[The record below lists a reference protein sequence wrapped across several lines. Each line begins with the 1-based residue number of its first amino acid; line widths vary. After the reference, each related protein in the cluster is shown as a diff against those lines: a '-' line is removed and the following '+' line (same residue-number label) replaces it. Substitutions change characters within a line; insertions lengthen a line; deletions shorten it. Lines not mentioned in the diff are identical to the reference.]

1 MNPQQT
7 EASNSNAE
15 LPRAMR
21 PMNMPLNRLRSDEDP
36 SPCNRDIQPYDMDV
50 LIGIPPAEAAQ
61 HPGNRILQE
70 TVERFLEQYQRAKT
84 KHEKMKI
91 NRCIMSTMR
100 DQHGSRFLKRIKKNG
115 LCWRL
120 CDESSIRDK
129 VSNSLRT
136 GHQRKAKPSRGQQ
149 NSLTKSNVE
158 AKALVQDATMS
169 ASKIQQEL
177 MALHQSQKRI
187 LHDFLGF
194 ERSKEA

>member
-7 EASNSNAE
+7 DASSSNAE
-15 LPRAMR
+15 LPYA
-21 PMNMPLNRLRSDEDP
+21 NIPLNRLRSNEHS
-36 SPCNRDIQPYDMDV
+36 SPYNTDIQPHDTDV

-100 DQHGSRFLKRIKKNG
+100 DQHGSRFLKRIKKKG
-115 LCWRL
+115 LWRL

-129 VSNSLRT
+129 VSNALRT
-136 GHQRKAKPSRGQQ
+136 GHQRKPIPNRGQQ
-149 NSLTKSNVE
+149 KLSSKSSDE
-158 AKALVQDATMS
+158 TKALLQDATTS

-177 MALHQSQKRI
+177 IALHQSQKRI

-194 ERSKEA
+194 ERKES